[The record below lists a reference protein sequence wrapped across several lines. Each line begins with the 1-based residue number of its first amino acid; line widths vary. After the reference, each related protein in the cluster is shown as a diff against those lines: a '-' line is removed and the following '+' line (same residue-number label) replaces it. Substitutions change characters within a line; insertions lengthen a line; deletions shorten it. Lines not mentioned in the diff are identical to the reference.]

1 MKKTSLLFCTLLLSI
16 ALFSQTQE
24 VGGVKLPETLKV
36 NDKTLHLKGAGIRE
50 KWFLDLYVGALYLPH
65 DYPSADRIIEANE
78 TMAIKIHIISSLITS
93 DKMISATKEGFEKS
107 TKGNTEPLQD
117 RIDRFIQAFSEPIE
131 LNDDFEIVYIPGEGT
146 YIYKNG
152 QKKEIIKGI
161 DFKRALFGIWLGEEP
176 ADEDLK
182 EAMLGEE

>member
-1 MKKTSLLFCTLLLSI
+1 MKKLGLFLCGFLFAAS
-16 ALFSQTQE
+16 LFSQTKE
-24 VGGVKLPETLKV
+24 VAGIKLPETLKV

-65 DYPSADRIIEANE
+65 DYPSAERIIAANE

-107 TKGNTEPLQD
+107 TKGNTQPLQD
-117 RIDRFIQAFSEPIE
+117 RIDQFIKAFSDPIE
-131 LNDDFEIVYIPGEGT
+131 LDDDFEIVYIPGEGT

-152 QKKEIIKGI
+152 QKKELIKGI